1 MTKQTAFHVPTSAIH
16 HYSRVPFYNQTESLE
31 ETVSYVQKDVTE
43 MGLYSRYLISEDLK
57 ANKLKHGNGYAVLRR
72 SMPNS
77 KSLSRAKIKTVKM
90 TFCIILTFVAC
101 WTPYFVVHNIRIWS
115 DYRYKIS
122 QPVIVFAETMALVNS
137 VLNPILYGCFN
148 LRMKQGLKDVCCRG
162 SSMERNVC
170 INSAFHSR
178 TMPPIRT
185 SLHIIIDREYKRTFT
200 IL

>member
-1 MTKQTAFHVPTSAIH
+1 MTIYELNGVRLRLIYELVNHCLQWLTSNKTSWFTPPCA
-16 HYSRVPFYNQTESLE
+16 SNS
-31 ETVSYVQKDVTE
+31 DN
-43 MGLYSRYLISEDLK
+43 RYLISEDLK

-178 TMPPIRT
+178 Y
-185 SLHIIIDREYKRTFT
+185 L
-200 IL
+200 